1 MKVPSCLR
9 HGVLTGRFWKVLGF
23 PQLPRQSGELQ
34 KEPAE
39 TFLIHAAVGAFKHP
53 TMYLAVSS
61 DI

>member
-1 MKVPSCLR
+1 M
-9 HGVLTGRFWKVLGF
+9 LTGRFWKVLGF

-39 TFLIHAAVGAFKHP
+39 TFLIHAAVGAFKDP